1 MSLRKTRLDGLAG
14 LVTLPIPT
22 ETASPDLRPTPLAN
36 KRQRWFDVSPPSF
49 ESALPFEQT
58 RRKKSAQPPVIGGWR
73 VIMKNC
79 AKALIYCL

>member
-36 KRQRWFDVSPPSF
+36 KRQRWFEVSPPSF
-49 ESALPFEQT
+49 ESAC
-58 RRKKSAQPPVIGGWR
+58 RSSKHGV
-73 VIMKNC
+73 KNR
-79 AKALIYCL
+79 LNPR